1 MTALVL
7 SLVQGASAEWSSF
20 ITKAD
25 FDQKYFPGHIS
36 FYTYDSLKAAA
47 GTPFTQFGNSGSPED
62 QKRELALAIC
72 KRAGLKQQ
80 YEQNCNI
87 QCKQGYCDTTSPY
100 PCSKTQEPYYFGRGP
115 IQLFWNYNYGACGDY
130 IGKRLLQVPGQIST
144 NPVIAFQTAFWFWM
158 TQGSHRFILAKSFS
172 GTTRAING
180 GYSEEG
186 RRQMLS
192 RVAYYK
198 SFCTI
203 LGVDPGTDLE
213 C

>member
-1 MTALVL
+1 MWDMLYLLKRLNKQLTSIRSISQVIFRSTHTTASRPLQGRL
-7 SLVQGASAEWSSF
+7 SLNSE
-20 ITKAD
+20 IRD
-25 FDQKYFPGHIS
+25 L
-36 FYTYDSLKAAA
+36 LK
-47 GTPFTQFGNSGSPED
+47 TRSESWHLQVKHES
-62 QKRELALAIC
+62 Q
-72 KRAGLKQQ
+72 GLKQQ